1 MRKRFTQFCSSLE
14 SCSVRHNQ
22 LAIWCQ
28 RHTTMRYSARLNL
41 GAFAAVLL
49 HHSRLSSV
57 SSFGHVA
64 ATQRKATVRKTFL
77 CSSRMGMEEAPSSS
91 PAAATPLK
99 VLALHGSGGTAE
111 EFPKRLEALGRALS
125 VYTSENENLQLEV
138 TAVQAPFVK
147 GDGFSWWTMPPG
159 VRSFNAEEY
168 TGFEESA
175 TKVLNVWE
183 NGNFDV
189 VLCHSQGAILVGAL
203 LALKRTP
210 YHPSGG
216 YIMNGVS
223 FPNPYSKNLEAL
235 KDDDEYFADRE
246 SGKVSPRILFLLG
259 KRDKIAPNATG
270 EKLRDML
277 RQGGCDITSCYHQGG
292 HGFPDEDADTETMKT
307 ITEWIRDGR
316 S

>member
-1 MRKRFTQFCSSLE
+1 
-14 SCSVRHNQ
+14 
-22 LAIWCQ
+22 
-28 RHTTMRYSARLNL
+28 MRYSARLNL

-49 HHSRLSSV
+49 NPSSFSSV

-64 ATQRKATVRKTFL
+64 TTQRKATARKAVSLF
-77 CSSRMGMEEAPSSS
+77 SSFSSQTGMDEAPST
-91 PAAATPLK
+91 PATATPLK

-111 EFPKRLEALGRALS
+111 EFPKRLEALSEALS
-125 VYTSENENLQLEV
+125 VHTSETENLQLQI

-147 GDGFSWWTMPPG
+147 GEGFSWWTMPPG

-183 NGNFDV
+183 NGDFDV
-189 VLCHSQGAILVGAL
+189 VLGHSQGAILVGAL

-210 YHPSGG
+210 YHPPGG

-223 FPNPYSKNLEAL
+223 FPNPYSQNLESL
-235 KDDDEYFADRE
+235 KDDDEYFADQE

-277 RQGGCDITSCYHQGG
+277 QQGGCDITSCYHEGG
-292 HGFPDEDADTETMKT
+292 HGFPEEGVDTETMKA
-307 ITEWIRDGR
+307 ITEWLREDR